1 MSGELRKLRKDR
13 TAVTRLTAE
22 RDQEMAALRQ
32 RAEAGDEGAELTLVA
47 RERQQ
52 GRDRAGLE
60 RMERRITLLEAEE
73 RREADVG
80 RAVELARLA
89 DDSLGRFD
97 TLMTEGDGWLQAF
110 VRKLFAEQSTLQGYG
125 QEFFDLAQRL
135 APGIYADDFEKRAAG
150 EALRTELEQRGAPLR
165 AIGLYARSVFE
176 GAGGYREPVLT
187 WGGLL
192 RQALD
197 GVARAEA
204 QREHFARLEAER
216 AASRQ
221 EVGV

>member
-1 MSGELRKLRKDR
+1 MSGELRKLRKER
-13 TAVTRLTAE
+13 TAVVRLTAE
-22 RDQEMAALRQ
+22 RDQEMATLRQ

-47 RERQQ
+47 KERQQ
-52 GRDRAGLE
+52 ERDRASLE
-60 RMERRITLLEAEE
+60 RMEQSITVLEEKE
-73 RREADVG
+73 LREAHMAK
-80 RAVELARLA
+80 AVDAARGA
-89 DDSLGRFD
+89 DESLSRFD

-204 QREHFARLEAER
+204 LRAHFARLEAER
-216 AASRQ
+216 DDERAAVS
-221 EVGV
+221 V